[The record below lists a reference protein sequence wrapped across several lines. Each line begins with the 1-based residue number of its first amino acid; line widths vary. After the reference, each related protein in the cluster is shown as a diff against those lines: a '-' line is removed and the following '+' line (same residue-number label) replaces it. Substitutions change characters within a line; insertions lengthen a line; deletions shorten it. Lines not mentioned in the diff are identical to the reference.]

1 MNTHGVKI
9 IKSFP
14 DPFSCRLDEEEW
26 YELYEENFV
35 IVNCTATDIYYPVHW
50 TPLSL
55 KAVISGKEYYDL
67 GAVTFGVTNENLLI
81 LNNGSTYS
89 SYINDR
95 FPTESFT
102 INFSRTVC
110 QKLLDSV
117 SRDINDMLSN
127 PFQERN
133 ESLVFYERL
142 HPNEGRLS
150 RLIVQLHRIVQEEI
164 CREDAMKD
172 LLFEIFCEMILLQRE
187 SLSQVGQIRA
197 VKSSTKI
204 ELFKR
209 LNTAKDYIDSCY
221 YRDIS
226 LDELSSIC
234 LLNPFYLI
242 REFKKNYSTTPYQY
256 LITRRLIEAKKLL
269 TNDHLSV
276 NEISSQVGFDSVSTF
291 CSLFKKRF
299 NTTPT
304 IYRIGSDDRKGLIP

>member
-1 MNTHGVKI
+1 MTTHGVKI
-9 IKSFP
+9 IRTFP
-14 DPFSCRLDEEEW
+14 DPDSGRLDEKSW
-26 YELYEENFV
+26 YEQYEENFV
-35 IVNCTATDIYYPVHW
+35 IVNCTTTDIYYPVHW

-67 GAVTFGVTNENLLI
+67 GTVTYGVTKENLLI

-102 INFSRTVC
+102 VNYSRKVY
-110 QKLLDSV
+110 QKLLDSI
-117 SRDINDMLSN
+117 SGEIDDMLSN

-133 ESLVFYERL
+133 DSLLFYERL

-150 RLIVQLHRIVQEEI
+150 WLIVQLHQVVQEEI
-164 CREDAMKD
+164 CREDAVKEF
-172 LLFEIFCEMILLQRE
+172 LFEIFCEMILLQRE
-187 SLSQVGQIRA
+187 SLSQVGRIRA

-209 LNTAKDYIDSCY
+209 LNTAKDYIDSCF

-234 LLNPFYLI
+234 LLNPYYLL
-242 REFKKNYSTTPYQY
+242 REFKKNYSTTPHQY
-256 LITRRLIEAKKLL
+256 LIARRLGEAKKLL
-269 TNDHLSV
+269 TSDHLSV

-304 IYRIGSDDRKGLIP
+304 IYRIAHITGKV

>member
-1 MNTHGVKI
+1 MTTHGVKI
-9 IKSFP
+9 LKSFP

-35 IVNCTATDIYYPVHW
+35 IVNCTATEIYYPKHW

-67 GAVTFGVTNENLLI
+67 GTVPYGVTKDNLLI
-81 LNNGSTYS
+81 LNYGSVYS

-102 INFSRTVC
+102 INYSRTVY
-110 QKLLDSV
+110 QKLLASV
-117 SRDINDMLSN
+117 SGEIDDLLSN

-133 ESLVFYERL
+133 ENLLFFERL

-150 RLIVQLHRIVQEEI
+150 GLILQLHRVVQEEI
-164 CREDAMKD
+164 SRDDAVRELM
-172 LLFEIFCEMILLQRE
+172 FEIFCEMILLQRD

-209 LNTAKDYIDSCY
+209 LNTAKDYIDSCF

-234 LLNPFYLI
+234 LLNPYYLI
-242 REFKKNYSTTPYQY
+242 REFKKNYFTTPYQY
-256 LITRRLIEAKKLL
+256 LTSRRLIEAKKLL
-269 TNDHLSV
+269 ASDHLSV
-276 NEISSQVGFDSVSTF
+276 NEISRQVGFDSVSTF

-304 IYRIGSDDRKGLIP
+304 NYRIGFPDRKD